1 MLAILAKLVG
11 RFYGPISRIQKNP
24 SSGFPKNELLPC
36 KGLLP
41 LTFYLIFAQPS
52 PAQPSLFLG
61 HLKNLK
67 RISQGLREDPR
78 WGEFQLPKFFCHFF
92 VTKYLYARCTNYS
105 SIFHVILV
113 QCYKRCTCQG
123 IILQNCCNNCSQ
135 SQQFSKTPYRNNG
148 IGVYRI
154 SYGHGS
160 K

>member
-1 MLAILAKLVG
+1 MLAKSAKLVG
-11 RFYGPISRIQKNP
+11 RFYAPISRISKNP
-24 SSGFPKNELLPC
+24 YSGTPSIEFLPC
-36 KGLLP
+36 KGLLH
-41 LTFYLIFAQPS
+41 LIFY
-52 PAQPSLFLG
+52 QPSLFLG
-61 HLKNLK
+61 CQKVLK
-67 RISQGLREDPR
+67 RISEGLCKDPR
-78 WGEFQLPKFFCHFF
+78 LGVFQLPLFFCHFF